1 MRACGI
7 VVAAGAGTRLGAGR
21 NKALL
26 PLWGQ
31 PLFLYALRALRP
43 FCEHLIL
50 VIREQDRAEVRLAL
64 AERPG
69 LADALIPGGKERRH
83 SVENALKAMP
93 ADCGLVLIHDAA
105 RPLTSAKLVEAVRQA
120 AALHGA
126 AIPALPVDDTL
137 RRKEGERS
145 RTVPREGLC
154 RVQTPQGFLRSVIEQ
169 AYAAI
174 PEALTDDAGLVEQ
187 MGLPVALVPGEARN
201 FKITRQEDWDMA
213 QQLLLGSLRTG
224 TGFDTHRLAPG
235 RDLVL
240 GGVVIPHPLGL
251 AGHSDA
257 DAALHALMDAL
268 LGACALGDIGQHFPD
283 SQVEFK
289 GISSLRL
296 LEQTARILRQ
306 KGFEP
311 WQTDVTIIA
320 QAPRLAPFIGQMRQ
334 NIARALGIEV
344 DRVSVKATT
353 TEGLGPEGRQ
363 EGISAQ
369 ASALVMALRD
379 VPGDAKFA

>member
-1 MRACGI
+1 MNTCGI

-26 PLWGQ
+26 PLCGQ
-31 PLFLYALRALRP
+31 PLFVYALRALRP
-43 FCEHLIL
+43 FCGHLIL
-50 VIREQDRAEVRLAL
+50 VIREQDRAEVARVLAGH
-64 AERPG
+64 PG
-69 LADALIPGGKERRH
+69 LADTLIPGGQQRRH
-83 SVENALKAMP
+83 SVEHALQALP

-126 AIPALPVDDTL
+126 AVPALPVDDTL
-137 RRKEGERS
+137 RRQEGERS
-145 RTVPREGLC
+145 HTVPRERLC

-213 QQLLLGSLRTG
+213 QQLLSGSLRVG
-224 TGFDTHRLAPG
+224 AGFDTHRLAPG

-251 AGHSDA
+251 LGHSDA

-283 SQVEFK
+283 SRAEFK
-289 GISSLRL
+289 DISSLLL
-296 LEQTARILRQ
+296 LEKTARILRQ

-311 WQTDVTIIA
+311 WQCDVTIIA
-320 QAPRLAPFIGQMRQ
+320 QAPKLAPFIRQMRL
-334 NIARALGIEV
+334 NIARALGIAP

-353 TEGLGPEGRQ
+353 TEGLGFEGRQ

-369 ASALVMALRD
+369 ASALVMAL
-379 VPGDAKFA
+379 PGDAKTG